1 VPTRKQ
7 RRRRAKDRRHE
18 WEYVYVDDE
27 GHEVE
32 VEEDEV
38 APAKAEKQPAKASTR
53 AAAGNQQSR
62 RAGRKVDPPSW
73 QKVFRRAA
81 MFAPIMLVVIY
92 LLKPDNV
99 SAAGIVIQLAVLLVF
114 FIPFSYMMDTLMYR
128 AYRKRI
134 GDPIKPTPRKR

>member
-1 VPTRKQ
+1 
-7 RRRRAKDRRHE
+7 
-18 WEYVYVDDE
+18 
-27 GHEVE
+27 
-32 VEEDEV
+32 
-38 APAKAEKQPAKASTR
+38 
-53 AAAGNQQSR
+53 
-62 RAGRKVDPPSW
+62 
-73 QKVFRRAA
+73 